1 MDKAEFFKQ
10 ATLRICGNL
19 EIEKALLSTLRFLKK
34 TIPVEHMFLEHYEA
48 GFNSMRTIATATEA
62 EGKTVDLL
70 TPLSPRA
77 LKQAEGKYHAD
88 IPKIYLFE
96 DAKTE
101 ELAIEM
107 LKFHNVKARSLIVL
121 PLISGEQMIGTLAVT
136 SSGDDQ
142 FSHEHADLLSMLR
155 EPFSMAMSNALHHR
169 EVVKLKDML
178 SDDNQYLHR
187 EIRSMTEKEIIGANF
202 GLREVM
208 EKVRHVAAL
217 ESPVLLLGE
226 TGVGKEVIANAIHY
240 SSLRKGGPFIKIN
253 CGAIP
258 ESLIDSELFG
268 HEKGSFTGAISQKR
282 GRFER
287 AQSGTIFLDE
297 IGELPPQAQ
306 VRLLRVLQEKE
317 IERIGGNKI
326 IPLDIRIIAASNRN
340 LEGMVKDGQFREDL
354 WYRLNVFQIWILP
367 LRQRKADIPDLLN
380 NFILQKSRELK
391 LPEIPRVAPGQV
403 DLLMNYDWPGNV
415 RELQNVIERT
425 LILNPHG
432 PLTFESLNIKNQKT
446 SKINQYHD
454 GLVEKLDLVMSRH
467 IRLALSQS
475 RGKIH
480 GNGGAAELLG
490 INPNTLRH
498 RMKKLGIQFRS
509 HTKSQVP

>member
-1 MDKAEFFKQ
+1 MNKAEFFKQ

-19 EIEKALLSTLRFLKK
+19 EIEKALLSTLLFLKRA
-34 TIPVEHMFLEHYEA
+34 IPVEQLFLEHYDT
-48 GFNSMRTIATATEA
+48 GFNSMRTIAIATAD
-62 EGKTVDLL
+62 EGKSVDLL
-70 TPLSPRA
+70 TPLSA
-77 LKQAEGKYHAD
+77 SAMKQAEEKYNAD

-96 DAKTE
+96 DANSEK
-101 ELAIEM
+101 LASEM

-121 PLISGEQMIGTLAVT
+121 PLISGEQMIGTLAAT
-136 SSGDDQ
+136 STGDYR
-142 FSHEHADLLSMLR
+142 FSHEHADLISMLR
-155 EPFSMAMSNALHHR
+155 EPFSMAMSNALQHR
-169 EVVKLKDML
+169 EVVKLKDLL

-187 EIRSMTEKEIIGANF
+187 EIRNMTEKEIIGANF
-202 GLREVM
+202 GLRAVM
-208 EKVRHVAAL
+208 EKVSHVAAL
-217 ESPVLLLGE
+217 DSPVLLLGE

-287 AQSGTIFLDE
+287 AQTGTIFLDE
-297 IGELPPQAQ
+297 IGELPAQVQ

-317 IERIGGNKI
+317 IERIGGNKTI
-326 IPLDIRIIAASNRN
+326 SLDIRIIAASNRN
-340 LEGMVKDGQFREDL
+340 LEEMVKAGRFREDL

-367 LRQRKADIPDLLN
+367 LRQRKTDIPDLLN
-380 NFILQKSRELK
+380 NFILQKSRELR
-391 LPEIPRVAPGQV
+391 LPEIPRIAPGQV
-403 DLLMNYDWPGNV
+403 DLLMNYNWPGNV
-415 RELQNVIERT
+415 RELQNVIERA

-432 PLTFESLNIKNQKT
+432 PLTFESLNIENQKT
-446 SKINQYHD
+446 NKNKLNHGGI
-454 GLVEKLDLVMSRH
+454 VEKLDMAMSRH
-467 IRLALSQS
+467 ISFALSQS

-480 GNGGAAELLG
+480 GKGGAAELLG

-498 RMKKLGIQFRS
+498 RMKKLGIRF
-509 HTKSQVP
+509 HKNNMD